1 MSTEP
6 SIAQRLIE
14 SHRSYAHAI
23 ASEILRKLPSHVEK
37 DDILGAA
44 ELGLTEAANTFDAR
58 PGVQFKTFAYYRIR
72 GAVYDA
78 IRKATWFSR
87 DQYKEMMAE
96 AAVNNYM
103 TDESAVAQAPVSDLA
118 ELDRHVGSVV
128 ACYMLS
134 LDSNEIDAPAGRGD
148 SAEDKVLKQE
158 WQMRLHGAI
167 EKLPKKHRTLLRAYY
182 FEEKNLEEIGTGLGL
197 SKSWVCR
204 LHAKAIDLLRQQL
217 LDLAPAG
224 YELAP
229 LKGTRG
235 TTLAIPAR

>member
-1 MSTEP
+1 MPEP
-6 SIAQRLIE
+6 SAAHRLIE

-23 ASEILRKLPSHVEK
+23 AGEILRKLPSHVEK
-37 DDILGAA
+37 DDLQAAA
-44 ELGLTEAANTFDAR
+44 ELGLTEAANAFDGR

-87 DQYKEMMAE
+87 DQYKEIAAE

-103 TDESAVAQAPVSDLA
+103 ADESAVAPSPISDVS

-134 LDSNEIDAPAGRGD
+134 LDSPEVETPASRGT
-148 SAEDKVLKQE
+148 SAEERVIQQE
-158 WQMRLHGAI
+158 WHTRLHAALGQ
-167 EKLPKKHRTLLRAYY
+167 LPDKHRELLHSYY
-182 FEEKNLEEIGTGLGL
+182 FEGKSLEEIGAGRGL

-204 LHAKAIDLLRQQL
+204 LHAKAIELLRQQL
-217 LDLAPAG
+217 
-224 YELAP
+224 EV
-229 LKGTRG
+229 R
-235 TTLAIPAR
+235 TTLAAPAR